1 MWAEFVSN
9 NTNIEKQKDG
19 IIDIV
24 IQIEVKKKEE
34 LNSNILNNKHEP
46 DLDTIINSP
55 IKYLENAKFKKILNT
70 PIYYGDIE
78 NMNM

>member
-19 IIDIV
+19 DIV
-24 IQIEVKKKEE
+24 IQIEVKEKEE
-34 LNSNILNNKHEP
+34 LKSNILNNKHEP
-46 DLDTIINSP
+46 DLDTNINSA
-55 IKYLENAKFKKILNT
+55 IKYLENDNFRNILNR